1 MKKNLTIMCTLI
13 AVAFTFISCAS
24 NNVVSSEAGFADEKA
39 VIEAGAFQ
47 EIKTGKTVKGEL
59 TQKSIHIEDASNG
72 SVPVAVYKLTL
83 EANKRY
89 ILTLKSIPNGLITF
103 DMDKKTAMIPASML
117 YDEEMN
123 IVNHEKR
130 SGRAVAPTAT
140 EPMTFQV
147 TQIWTPEKSGTYYL
161 VVKADMSSDQ
171 GLTLTMYNYQTS
183 TDVYFRRVPYAKYSV
198 EVK

>member
-1 MKKNLTIMCTLI
+1 MKKNLTIVCTII
-13 AVAFTFISCAS
+13 AIIFTFISCAS
-24 NNVVSSEAGFADEKA
+24 NNVASSDQAFTDEKA

-47 EIKTGKTVKGEL
+47 EIKTGKTVKGEFS
-59 TQKSIHIEDASNG
+59 QKSIHIQDAANG
-72 SVPVAVYKLTL
+72 SVPVAVYKLNL
-83 EANKRY
+83 EAGKRY

-103 DMDKKTAMIPASML
+103 DLDKKTAMIPDSML
-117 YDEEMN
+117 YDEDLN

-140 EPMTFQV
+140 DPLTFQV
-147 TQIWTPEKSGTYYL
+147 TQIWTPEKTGTYYL

-171 GLTLTMYNYQTS
+171 GLTLTMYNYQTA